1 MKLDNNNHSVF
12 KMYYHLILVVKYRRR
27 VLNEEILE
35 YLIDRF
41 VIIGKSYNLHFEEM
55 NHDEDHVHILFRAEP
70 NSELS
75 KFINTYKSAT
85 SRMIK
90 QIFPYVKN
98 QLWKSQ
104 FWSRSFCLI
113 TTGEVTTK
121 IIRSYIEN
129 QGERDE

>member
-1 MKLDNNNHSVF
+1 
-12 KMYYHLILVVKYRRR
+12 MYYHLILVVKYRRP
-27 VLNEEILE
+27 VLSEEILA
-35 YLIDRF
+35 YLKDRF
-41 VIIGKSYNLHFEEM
+41 VFIGKSYNLHFEEM
-55 NHDEDHVHILFRAEP
+55 NHDKDHVHILFRAEP

-90 QIFPYVKN
+90 QLFPHVRK

-113 TTGEVTTK
+113 TTGGVTTE
-121 IIRSYIEN
+121 IIRAYIEN

>member
-1 MKLDNNNHSVF
+1 MH
-12 KMYYHLILVVKYRRR
+12 YHLILVVKYRRP

-35 YLIDRF
+35 YLMDRF
-41 VIIGKSYNLHFEEM
+41 VIIGKSYNLHLEEM

-75 KFINTYKSAT
+75 KFINTYKSST

-90 QIFPYVKN
+90 QLFPYVKN
-98 QLWKSQ
+98 KLWKSQ
-104 FWSRSFCLI
+104 FWSRSFFLI
-113 TTGEVTTK
+113 TTGGVTTK
-121 IIRSYIEN
+121 IIHSYIEN